1 MSIKKIFQQKKPVI
15 SFEIFPPKK
24 DADVAT
30 VYKSIDQL
38 VSLKPDFISVTY
50 GAAGSK
56 DNKTI
61 EIASFI
67 KNYYQIE
74 SLPHMTCITADK
86 NRISE
91 NIYQLKKNHIDNVL
105 ALRGD
110 IPKDFIAQKHNP
122 YHHAIDLIREF
133 RKKGDFSIGAAA
145 YPEGHMECESE
156 EKDLQYLR
164 EKVDA
169 GVDFLITQLFFDN
182 DSFYRFLD
190 QMEKKQIDCKV
201 SAGIMP
207 ILSKSQIEKMI
218 FMCGASLPAKVVKLL
233 TKYEYQPEELRKHAI
248 EYAAWQVED
257 LLSHGADGVHIYTM
271 NHPEVAKGILN
282 RIR

>member
-30 VYKSIDQL
+30 VYNSIDQL

-233 TKYEYQPEELRKHAI
+233 AKYEYQPEELRKHAI